1 VILALALD
9 YIVPYINRLMPKTN
23 SLYPPIRTSFRSD
36 AFELL
41 QARPAAAHLGAF
53 ISSRFAGSTF
63 GARVPCSCDEARNG
77 VHLRGST
84 VRIPTQLRGQ
94 QTCLIGTQACHSF
107 RGGDCRR
114 RMYLQ
119 SPWQK
124 LFTISLRAGNHT
136 VITGLIGAN

>member
-1 VILALALD
+1 VIVALALD
-9 YIVPYINRLMPKTN
+9 YIVPYINRFMPKTV
-23 SLYPPIRTSFRSD
+23 SLYPSIRTSFRSD

-53 ISSRFAGSTF
+53 ISSRFAGSTS

-84 VRIPTQLRGQ
+84 VRIPTHLRRQ
-94 QTCLIGTQACHSF
+94 QICLIGTQVCHPS
-107 RGGDCRR
+107 RVINCRR

-119 SPWQK
+119 SPWQE
-124 LFTISLRAGNHT
+124 LFMVTVCVLATTRPSLD
-136 VITGLIGAN
+136 